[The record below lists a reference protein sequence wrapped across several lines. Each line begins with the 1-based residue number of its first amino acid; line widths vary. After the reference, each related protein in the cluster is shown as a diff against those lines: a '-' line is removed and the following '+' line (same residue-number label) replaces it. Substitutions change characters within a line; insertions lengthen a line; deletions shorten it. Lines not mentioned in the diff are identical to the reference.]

1 MNTTKFNK
9 NFKNS
14 KNSKVSNS
22 KVSKSEVKKPSINY
36 ETVIIVDWQD
46 DFGTPGGALYVEGA
60 EKTKQPIIDY
70 VLNNQKR
77 INQIIFTRDWH
88 TKKDLSFKKNGGEW
102 PNHCEQNT
110 DGAQINSELYNVL
123 RDTRI
128 PIFIVDKGT
137 VYDHEEYGAF
147 EHCGTFHHL
156 HPNDKPNLK
165 WCHFANFESSSGVRI
180 FNENLVV
187 CGIAGDYCVKETIK
201 NLLGHWK
208 QFKISVLMDGVASID
223 GGTAINELIVEKNLK
238 KI

>member
-1 MNTTKFNK
+1 MNNTKFNK

-14 KNSKVSNS
+14 KNVKSSK
-22 KVSKSEVKKPSINY
+22 KEVEDNI
-36 ETVIIVDWQD
+36 TLIIVDWQD
-46 DFGTPGGALYVEGA
+46 DFGIPGGALYVQGA
-60 EKTKQPIIDY
+60 ENTKQPIIDY
-70 VLNNQKR
+70 VLNNKKR

-88 TKKDLSFKKNGGEW
+88 TKKDYSFKRNGGEW
-102 PNHCEQNT
+102 PDHCVQGT
-110 DGAQINSELYNVL
+110 DGAQINPELFKAL

-201 NLLGHWK
+201 NLLGHWR

>member
-14 KNSKVSNS
+14 KNSKVLNS
-22 KVSKSEVKKPSINY
+22 KVSKPEVKKTSIDY
-36 ETVIIVDWQD
+36 ESLIIVDFQN
-46 DFGTPGGALYVEGA
+46 DFCQPNGALYVKGA
-60 EKTKQPIIDY
+60 EEAKIGILNY
-70 VLNNQKR
+70 VEKNHKK

-88 TKKDLSFKKNGGEW
+88 TKKDLSFEKNGGTW
-102 PNHCEQNT
+102 PIHCVQKTE
-110 DGAQINSELYNVL
+110 GAEIDKELYDAL
-123 RDTRI
+123 RQYRI
-128 PIFIVDKGT
+128 PISIVDKGT

-180 FNENLVV
+180 FNEDIVV

-201 NLLGHWK
+201 NLINHWR
-208 QFKISVLMDGVASID
+208 QFRVKVLESGIASID
-223 GGTAINELIVEKNLK
+223 GGTAITEFVIEKNLK
-238 KI
+238 MI